1 MFVDILFILACV
13 ILVLSL
19 VEHYEA
25 EKEPSVVWIYAAVS
39 ALLFAYVAFRPIGI
53 DNDSYNYVAY
63 VEESGQD
70 TMLDMIE
77 PSFLMLAALAK
88 MLGDVRVLF
97 VVYALLAIPLK
108 VYSLTRLTN
117 LWFLTLLI
125 WVSHFFLIQDV
136 TQIRV
141 AVSTAIFLYA
151 LKFLMDGE
159 RWKYVGCIAVAV
171 FFHYS
176 ALLLLPFVFL
186 RSGKLSTVYRVVLLV
201 LPMLFYVLYLR
212 GIDILTY
219 LPIPMFQD
227 KIEVYESL
235 RDHGVAGE
243 DINVFN
249 AYALIRLFTYYLLLW
264 KYDVVAE
271 KVQGLSLLLKIMC
284 FSICVYASLAF
295 LPALAIRGSE
305 ICGVVDILLIPYLV
319 YTVRPYWAG
328 KALVALFGVVLLVY
342 NIFVSEYLKFD
353 M

>member
-13 ILVLSL
+13 VLFLSL
-19 VEHYEA
+19 VEHDGP
-25 EKEPSVVWIYAAVS
+25 EKEHTVVWMYMAVS
-39 ALLFAYVAFRPIGI
+39 AMLLLYVAFRPIGI
-53 DNDSYNYVAY
+53 DNDSSTYVAY
-63 VEESGQD
+63 MEENGQD
-70 TMLDMIE
+70 AMLDMIE
-77 PSFLMLAALAK
+77 PSFLLLAGFTK
-88 MLGDVRVLF
+88 ILGDVRVLF
-97 VVYALLAIPLK
+97 VIYALLAIPLK

-125 WVSHFFLIQDV
+125 WVSHYFLIQDV

-151 LKFLMDGE
+151 LKCLTDGE

-171 FFHYS
+171 FFHFS

-186 RSGKLSTVYRVVLLV
+186 KSDRFSVAYRVVLSA

-212 GIDILTY
+212 GVDILTY
-219 LPIPMFQD
+219 LPIPMFQE

-235 RDHGVAGE
+235 RDRGVAGE
-243 DINVFN
+243 EINVFN
-249 AYALIRLFTYYLLLW
+249 AYALIRMFTYYLLLW
-264 KYDVVAE
+264 KYDLVAE
-271 KVQGLSLLLKIMC
+271 KVPGLAVLMKIMC
-284 FSICVYASLAF
+284 VSICIYAGLAF

-328 KALVALFGVVLLVY
+328 KGLVALFGVVLLVY
-342 NIFVSEYLKFD
+342 NIFVSEYLKLD

>member
-1 MFVDILFILACV
+1 MFVYILFILASA
-13 ILVLSL
+13 ILFLSL
-19 VEHYEA
+19 VEHDSP
-25 EKEPSVVWIYAAVS
+25 EKEQPVLWLYVS
-39 ALLFAYVAFRPIGI
+39 IATLLLFYVAFRPIGI
-53 DNDSYNYVAY
+53 DNDSSTYVAY
-63 VEESGQD
+63 LEERGQNA
-70 TMLDMIE
+70 MLDMIE
-77 PSFLMLAALAK
+77 PSFLILAALTK
-88 MLGDVRVLF
+88 LLGDVRFLF
-97 VVYALLAIPLK
+97 VIYALLAIPLK

-117 LWFLTLLI
+117 LWFLSLLI
-125 WVSHFFLIQDV
+125 WVSHYFLIQDV

-151 LKFLMDGE
+151 LKLLTDGE

-171 FFHYS
+171 FFHFS
-176 ALLLLPFVFL
+176 ALLLLPFAFL
-186 RSGKLSTVYRVVLLV
+186 KTDKPGVAYRIVLAA
-201 LPMLFYVLYLR
+201 LPMFFYVLYLK
-212 GIDILTY
+212 GVDLLTY

-227 KIEVYESL
+227 KIEVYETL
-235 RDHGVAGE
+235 RDRGVAGE

-271 KVQGLSLLLKIMC
+271 KVPGLAVMMKIMC
-284 FSICVYASLAF
+284 VSICVYASLAF

-328 KALVALFGVVLLVY
+328 KCLVALFGLVLLFY
-342 NIFVSEYLKFD
+342 NIFVSEYLKLD